1 MRWEKSDFWMNASP
15 SEMIRFFRQIHEECF
30 LKDWVEVFHKDD
42 LLIDLVFEYLWL
54 YRSESETRTLLNHT
68 DFPPWLLL
76 RFIYFGYGKQ
86 ILQGHF
92 DSNVYFAQVKSLID
106 SEQSLRIL
114 SLADDMDK
122 DPTLKIHL
130 LANLDAQTWE
140 SYFDILEQNDKTIQA
155 LVGIFMNL
163 KEQEIRTILLNSPTL
178 YIYLRLMLVSR
189 KIIDDEV
196 GDEKA
201 KILRDILEGIRE
213 WELFA
218 TNLKDKF
225 DLLTER
231 EQIPKYRDSKRISM
245 ILYEL
250 IKVGEED
257 RAGIISYLK
266 GSHVILDEW
275 EDGIIRSTLVN
286 YKQFGT
292 FF

>member
-1 MRWEKSDFWMNASP
+1 MNASP
-15 SEMIRFFRQIHEECF
+15 LEMINFFRQIHEDCF
-30 LKDWVEVFHKDD
+30 LKDWVEAFHRDD
-42 LLIDLVFEYLWL
+42 SLVDLVFEYLWL
-54 YRSESETRTLLNHT
+54 YRSEPETRILLNNS

-92 DSNVYFAQVKSLID
+92 DSNIYFAQVKVLID
-106 SEQSLRIL
+106 SDQSLRVL
-114 SLADDMDK
+114 SLAEDMDK

-130 LANLDAQTWE
+130 LANLDAKTWE
-140 SYFDILEQNDKTIQA
+140 SYFDILEQNEKTIHA
-155 LVGIFMNL
+155 LVGIFINL

-189 KIIDDEV
+189 KIEDEEV

-201 KILRDILEGIRE
+201 KILKDILEGIRE

-225 DLLTER
+225 DLITER
-231 EQIPKYRDSKRISM
+231 KQIPKERDSKRISL

-275 EDGIIRSTLVN
+275 EESIIRSTLAN

-292 FF
+292 FI